1 MIWKSKNGREWHVHD
16 MATEHIINALA
27 MLWRVLVQRE
37 LGVVVPETLE
47 HKHKDTDQIH
57 EQMRTLHAELLYRRS
72 RIVRDL

>member
-16 MATEHIINALA
+16 MATEHLINAVA
-27 MLWRVLVQRE
+27 MQWRVLVQRE

-47 HKHKDTDQIH
+47 MKQFDDEQIRYK
-57 EQMRTLHAELLYRRS
+57 MAVLHAELKYRRS